1 MDNENRQDGAEPSL
15 ASDGSVAGEPV
26 AWAVVCGDCVDSMF
40 TDRDKAVEWAGRL
53 IPPAHIVPLYRVPTL
68 TDAERE
74 AIKRLLHWVADRPC
88 SQLPVD
94 VETDHSIACEV
105 FERMGG
111 GR

>member
-1 MDNENRQDGAEPSL
+1 MSDIVARLRRGAL
-15 ASDGSVAGEPV
+15 ATNSVPATGLLYDAAAEI
-26 AWAVVCGDCVDSMF
+26 
-40 TDRDKAVEWAGRL
+40 ERL
-53 IPPAHIVPLYRVPTL
+53 RL

-74 AIKRLLHWVADRPC
+74 AIRRLLHWVADRPC

-111 GR
+111 GE